1 MILVVKFGL
10 ALSVGTFLF
19 LVVEKAIEVPAKYR
33 RWVKIETRLLDGQ
46 EQKPAIAVQKW
57 VSEWLLRTRLIKSMI
72 KPLRNAGFE
81 NPEKLAFHLAISGL
95 GVFAVSM
102 IWLGSLLKT
111 MAFLAVAVLAI
122 YVWVQRRL
130 SERIEEFGRQLPLI
144 FKQIA
149 GGLSAGMSIQQ
160 AIRHT
165 VEQVNSPGREELRT
179 VVEQVSL
186 GMSLDEALDRMY
198 QRMPLNELK
207 MVIMGLSIQRRAGG
221 NLIKMIELT
230 VAAIEEKR
238 RLKKNLEIQ
247 TAQAKLSAKVIGSLP
262 FLILIGVMVIDPSYM
277 EPLFTTS
284 AGLTMLSVSIAAE
297 FMGFLLLGRILE
309 VKI

>member
-33 RWVKIETRLLDGQ
+33 RWVKIETRLLDDQ

-72 KPLRNAGFE
+72 KPLRNVGFE

-111 MAFLAVAVLAI
+111 MAFLAAAVLAI
-122 YVWVQRRL
+122 YMWVQRRL

-165 VEQVNSPGREELRT
+165 VEQVKSPGREELRT
-179 VVEQVSL
+179 V
-186 GMSLDEALDRMY
+186 
-198 QRMPLNELK
+198 
-207 MVIMGLSIQRRAGG
+207 
-221 NLIKMIELT
+221 IE
-230 VAAIEEKR
+230 
-238 RLKKNLEIQ
+238 
-247 TAQAKLSAKVIGSLP
+247 
-262 FLILIGVMVIDPSYM
+262 
-277 EPLFTTS
+277 
-284 AGLTMLSVSIAAE
+284 
-297 FMGFLLLGRILE
+297 
-309 VKI
+309 

>member
-1 MILVVKFGL
+1 MIIVVKFGL

-33 RWVKIETRLLDGQ
+33 RWVRIETRLLDDQ
-46 EQKPAIAVQKW
+46 VQKPAIAVQKW
-57 VSEWLLRTRLIKSMI
+57 VSEWLLRTRLIKSLI
-72 KPLRNAGFE
+72 TPLRNAGFE

-102 IWLGSLLKT
+102 IWLGSFLKT
-111 MAFLAVAVLAI
+111 MALLGAAALAI
-122 YVWVQRRL
+122 YIWAQRRL

-160 AIRHT
+160 AISHT

-179 VVEQVSL
+179 VIEQVSL

-198 QRMPLNELK
+198 QRVPLNELK

-277 EPLFTTS
+277 EPLFTTP
-284 AGLTMLSVSIAAE
+284 AGLTMLSVSIVAE
-297 FMGFLLLGRILE
+297 FLGFLMLGRILE
-309 VKI
+309 IKV